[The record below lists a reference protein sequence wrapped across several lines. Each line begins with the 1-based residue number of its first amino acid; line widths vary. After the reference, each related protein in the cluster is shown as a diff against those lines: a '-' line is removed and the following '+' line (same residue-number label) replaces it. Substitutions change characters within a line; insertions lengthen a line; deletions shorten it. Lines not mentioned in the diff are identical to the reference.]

1 MEERPVSEIP
11 GETGGVFSLPT
22 AFTQT
27 LEPNRQSGFYRR
39 GIGVDLEGLQ
49 ETPVFFEKGMAA
61 RETPTTMNN
70 GKNNKSKNQTP
81 RMPGTSSSRGV
92 MRRPLRRAG
101 LRMVIRRIPEHEVIE
116 IPHGGPKL
124 NHGQRIAL
132 AREDLLPSDEVD
144 KIRAIPIPLDDR
156 VPDALYWPTSPG
168 GMFSVREA
176 YRYITGGDSSEDV
189 DWVWKIKTSERCRMF
204 LWLAVKDK
212 LLTNSV
218 RVKRQLIDD
227 GSCMAC
233 GETHESV
240 DHILKHCDVARVC
253 WRLTHTPSSF
263 ARGSAATFSRWL
275 RRNCSSAD
283 MVNGIPWGLTFSYT
297 CWELWKARNRRIFE
311 QVRPS
316 PLEIVRRANFMAR
329 ESLQLGHQRSPEPT
343 GRMRWVSCLKRIPWI
358 CAYFCPLHHFIYCI
372 TTNSVT
378 LNTASTGAHHNP
390 HLEGPLHATKL

>member
-1 MEERPVSEIP
+1 MHVEETQTPTPLAKHGAWMIVNHKSKGSNRGHTKTREKTKGEVKNNPAKPFIRTKAAHTNNRAANTSGSNQAGGSHARSARTTANPTRKGKQVDVVPVSN
-11 GETGGVFSLPT
+11 GFSFL
-22 AFTQT
+22 Q
-27 LEPNRQSGFYRR
+27 
-39 GIGVDLEGLQ
+39 DLEGLQ

-70 GKNNKSKNQTP
+70 WKNNKSKNQTP
-81 RMPGTSSSRGV
+81 RMLGTSSSRLG
-92 MRRPLRRAG
+92 RSANG
-101 LRMVIRRIPEHEVIE
+101 IS
-116 IPHGGPKL
+116 
-124 NHGQRIAL
+124 A
-132 AREDLLPSDEVD
+132 SDQIFVF
-144 KIRAIPIPLDDR
+144 
-156 VPDALYWPTSPG
+156 G
-168 GMFSVREA
+168 NFSSLSSNPVSGVREA

-218 RVKRQLIDD
+218 RVKRQLTDD

-311 QVRPS
+311 QLKSAFV
-316 PLEIVRRANFMAR
+316 
-329 ESLQLGHQRSPEPT
+329 QL
-343 GRMRWVSCLKRIPWI
+343 
-358 CAYFCPLHHFIYCI
+358 Y
-372 TTNSVT
+372 
-378 LNTASTGAHHNP
+378 
-390 HLEGPLHATKL
+390 

>member
-1 MEERPVSEIP
+1 MLEVPLLVEWTCRVQLRLLANDVGGAIP
-11 GETGGVFSLPT
+11 KLEKKQKEKLKLIRQNLSLGPRQRIPIT
-22 AFTQT
+22 ELRTQV
-27 LEPNRQSGFYRR
+27 E
-39 GIGVDLEGLQ
+39 DLEGLQ

-70 GKNNKSKNQTP
+70 WKNNKSKNQTP
-81 RMPGTSSSRGV
+81 RMPGTSSSRVGRSANGISASDQIFV
-92 MRRPLRRAG
+92 FGNFSSLSSNPVSGGNASSSSEGRAQ
-101 LRMVIRRIPEHEVIE
+101 
-116 IPHGGPKL
+116 
-124 NHGQRIAL
+124 N
-132 AREDLLPSDEVD
+132 
-144 KIRAIPIPLDDR
+144 
-156 VPDALYWPTSPG
+156 
-168 GMFSVREA
+168 VREA

-218 RVKRQLIDD
+218 RVKRQLTDD

-283 MVNGIPWGLTFSYT
+283 MVNGIPWGLTFSHT

-343 GRMRWVSCLKRIPWI
+343 GRMRWVSWSCPNHATYNSHNPTLKRSLENMIRTACGIKQPAPEKPGTINDGYYPWQ
-358 CAYFCPLHHFIYCI
+358 
-372 TTNSVT
+372 
-378 LNTASTGAHHNP
+378 STVAN
-390 HLEGPLHATKL
+390 LT